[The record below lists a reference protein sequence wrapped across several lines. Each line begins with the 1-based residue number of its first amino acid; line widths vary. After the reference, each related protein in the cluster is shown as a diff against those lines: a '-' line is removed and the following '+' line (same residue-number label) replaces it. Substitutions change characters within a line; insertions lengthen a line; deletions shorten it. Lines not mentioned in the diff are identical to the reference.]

1 MRNVNLDYTLA
12 VRNLDNTMP
21 DRPNLAKK
29 WPFSAPYQD
38 FMVTRVVITIIK
50 GFNDRKLVRTGIF
63 Q

>member
-29 WPFSAPYQD
+29 WPLSAIYQD
-38 FMVTRVVITIIK
+38 FMGRGGGAVYDLFS
-50 GFNDRKLVRTGIF
+50 GY
-63 Q
+63 